1 MNGSFKE
8 AILKFDISK
17 QELISYKWPDGEIKL
32 KYRLPIKDI
41 MMIYSYPNEKDV
53 VFQESNFTRS
63 SNVFQHNANP
73 ALCITVMCLCEEND
87 VREISV

>member
-1 MNGSFKE
+1 
-8 AILKFDISK
+8 
-17 QELISYKWPDGEIKL
+17 
-32 KYRLPIKDI
+32 
-41 MMIYSYPNEKDV
+41 MIYSYPNEKDV

-87 VREISV
+87 VREISVQFENQNDLKEMTQYLRVLISWSS